1 MNDIGEE
8 EIKVFVDAVGNYFLQ
23 IANERAAVRGAYL
36 ADGCERPPTFDYTGL
51 INVSGRYRGSIY
63 FSAPRIL
70 VRRLLYAMHE
80 FQHSDEM
87 LLDAVGEI
95 ANTLAG
101 NARKY
106 FGEFMQIS
114 VPITIAGASDS
125 VAITRRTRPYVIMVD
140 WNQNKASL
148 VVDLEVAGK

>member
-8 EIKVFVDAVGNYFLQ
+8 EIKIFVDAVGNYFLQ
-23 IANERAAVRGAYL
+23 TANERAAVRGAYL
-36 ADGCERPPTFDYTGL
+36 ADGHGRPPIFDYTGL

-63 FSAPRIL
+63 FSAPRIM

-80 FQHSDEM
+80 SQHSDDI

-101 NARKY
+101 NARRY
-106 FGEFMQIS
+106 FGEFMEIS
-114 VPITIAGASDS
+114 VPVTMAGAVDRI
-125 VAITRRTRPYVIMVD
+125 AYAGRTRPYVIMVD

-148 VVDLEVAGK
+148 VVDLEVVGK

>member
-8 EIKVFVDAVGNYFLQ
+8 EIKVFVDAVGSYFLQ
-23 IANERAAVRGAYL
+23 TANERATVRGAYL
-36 ADGCERPPTFDYTGL
+36 ADDRERPPTFDYTGL

-63 FSAPRIL
+63 FSAPRIT

-80 FQHSDEM
+80 SQHTDEI
-87 LLDAVGEI
+87 LLDTVGEI

-101 NARKY
+101 NARRH

-114 VPITIAGASDS
+114 VPATIAGAPRSIAS
-125 VAITRRTRPYVIMVD
+125 NSRTRPYVIMVD

-148 VVDLEVAGK
+148 VVDLEVIGK